1 MKRQSFLDFVIK
13 NRYVIICV
21 TIVLVVA
28 ALGWIPILIEIAA
41 TVGLVVFAIYVGK
54 RIQED
59 ESFITR
65 TIQSRTKDI
74 SKEKEDEK

>member
-1 MKRQSFLDFVIK
+1 MKKDSFLDFVIR

-21 TIVLVVA
+21 AIVLVVTF
-28 ALGWIPILIEIAA
+28 LGWIPKLIEIAV
-41 TVGLVVFAIYVGK
+41 TVGLVLLAIYIGK

-65 TIQSRTKDI
+65 TIQKRTEDINKD
-74 SKEKEDEK
+74 KEDKE

>member
-1 MKRQSFLDFVIK
+1 MKKSSFLDFVIK

-21 TIVLVVA
+21 AVVLVVA
-28 ALGWIPILIEIAA
+28 FLGWIPKLIEIAV
-41 TVGLVVFAIYVGK
+41 TVGLVVLAIYVGK

-65 TIQSRTKDI
+65 TIQKRTEDIDKKD
-74 SKEKEDEK
+74 KE